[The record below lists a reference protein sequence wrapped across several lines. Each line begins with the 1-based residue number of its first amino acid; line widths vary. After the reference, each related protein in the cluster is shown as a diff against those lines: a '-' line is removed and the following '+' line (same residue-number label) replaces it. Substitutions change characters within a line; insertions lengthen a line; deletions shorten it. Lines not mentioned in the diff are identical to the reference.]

1 MILAV
6 NARLLIDYSADD
18 QFGLSVDDALTR
30 SSSDAASVTLRLY
43 TYQSCVLVGRF
54 QHVHDEVNLDR
65 CAELGVPVN
74 RRPTGG
80 GSIIMGPDQ
89 LGIAL
94 VIPPD
99 SELAGQKSTSLMK
112 SCAKGIVRALRAF
125 GLDAKFRGKN
135 DMVVSGRKIAGLG
148 LYQAQ
153 GGGILFHA
161 SLLLDLDINFML
173 TVLKTAFEN
182 TSDRGLSAVSKR
194 IATLR
199 SEVGVDLSV
208 SDLMK
213 AVKLGYEKEFS
224 MHLLRGHLS
233 PQEQSL
239 ANQLNASQYCSKQWI
254 YQSGSR
260 IRDQV
265 GHYKLRT
272 DGGTLDVRAIV
283 AKRTLKS
290 VFLNGNF
297 IASDNAISDL
307 ENSLRWHITDADALN
322 RTIERSHLKNR
333 QFWDR
338 ISATEITDAVL
349 GAIGQTEIDSV
360 EFAPNSCFAR
370 SGAIQ

>member
-1 MILAV
+1 M

-99 SELAGQKSTSLMK
+99 SELAGRKSTSLMK
-112 SCAKGIVRALRAF
+112 SCAKGIVRALCAF
-125 GLDAKFRGKN
+125 DLDAKFRGKN

-360 EFAPNSCFAR
+360 EFSPNSCFAC

>member
-1 MILAV
+1 MK
-6 NARLLIDYSADD
+6 ARLLIDNSVDD

-30 SSSDAASVTLRLY
+30 SSSDSASVTLRLY

-54 QHVHDEVNLDR
+54 QHIHDEVNIDR
-65 CAELGVPVN
+65 CAELDVPVN

-99 SELAGQKSTSLMK
+99 SKLVGRNSTSLMK

-125 GLDAKFRGKN
+125 DVEAEFRGKN

-161 SLLLDLDINFML
+161 SLLLDLDFDFML
-173 TVLKTAFEN
+173 TVLKTAFE
-182 TSDRGLSAVSKR
+182 SAPDRGLSAVSKR

-199 SEVGVDLSV
+199 SEVGLDLSI
-208 SDLMK
+208 SDLMN
-213 AVKLGYEKEFS
+213 AVKLGYEKEYS
-224 MHLLRGHLS
+224 IHLHRGHLN
-233 PQEQSL
+233 PKEQSL
-239 ANQLNASQYCSKQWI
+239 ANQLNVSQYCSKQWV
-254 YQSGSR
+254 YQTESR
-260 IRDQV
+260 FRDRL

-290 VFLNGNF
+290 VFLNGDF
-297 IASDNAISDL
+297 IASENAISDL
-307 ENSLRWHITDADALN
+307 ENSLRWHITDADALS

-338 ISATEITDAVL
+338 ISATDITDAVL
-349 GAIGQTEIDSV
+349 GAIGQTEVDSV
-360 EFAPNSCFAR
+360 DFVPNSCFAR